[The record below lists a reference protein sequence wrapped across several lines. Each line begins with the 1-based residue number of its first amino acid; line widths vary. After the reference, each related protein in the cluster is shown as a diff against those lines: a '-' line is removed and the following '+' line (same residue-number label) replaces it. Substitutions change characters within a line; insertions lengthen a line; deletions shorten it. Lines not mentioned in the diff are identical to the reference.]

1 MEIVKIKQ
9 ATKQGYALCEVGG
22 GWQILVTLTVKQGV
36 EECKEMDRFVRQ

>member
-22 GWQILVTLTVKQGV
+22 GWQTSATLIPRQGV
-36 EECKEMDRFVRQ
+36 AEYKEMDRFVRQ

>member
-22 GWQILVTLTVKQGV
+22 WQTSATLTPRQGV
-36 EECKEMDRFVRQ
+36 EEYKETDRFAQQ

>member
-22 GWQILVTLTVKQGV
+22 WQILTIPRAKQG
-36 EECKEMDRFVRQ
+36 EEEYKEEVKYVQQ